1 MKYDHKKI
9 ETKWQR
15 FWADNKTF
23 KAEID
28 PSKPKYYVLD
38 MFPYPSGAG
47 LHVGHLIG
55 YTATDILARYKRQK
69 GFNVLHPMGWDSF
82 GLPAEQYA
90 IRTGTHPA
98 ETTKKNVANFK
109 RQLSSLGFSY
119 DWDRELATSDPSYF
133 KWTQWIFTVLY
144 EKGLAYEAEMMV
156 NYCPALGTVLAN
168 EEIENGLSKEG
179 GHPIERKP
187 LRQWILKITA
197 YAERLI
203 KDLEL
208 VDWPESLKKLQI
220 NWIGKS
226 EGATVHFPVKN
237 SDLSIEVFTT
247 RPDTLFGATYM
258 VLAPEHS
265 LVQKITASAQAS
277 AVKEYQKKAAAKSDL
292 ERTDLS
298 KGKTGVFTGA
308 YAINPVKGQEIPVW
322 ISDYVI
328 ASYGTGAIMCVPGH
342 DERDFEFAKK
352 FDLPII
358 YVYKPDLKEH
368 PELIPNA
375 MKASDFKEEDLEG
388 TRCVPEDGLCIR
400 SENKE
405 LSLNGLRQVEATK
418 KMITWLEKK
427 GIGKGVVN
435 YKLRDWLFS
444 RQRYWGEPFP
454 ILHFADGTKRALGV
468 DELPLLLPS
477 VTNYKPSG
485 DGQSPLSK
493 VDDWVHVVD
502 PQTGKKARRETN
514 TMPNWAG
521 SCWYYLRFCD
531 PHNDKQAWSPEAEK
545 YWGPVDMYVG
555 GVEHAVLHLLYSRFW
570 HKVLFDCGY
579 VNSPEP
585 FKTLRNQGLMVARSY
600 QNSAGVYIAPEEVV
614 EKEGQYFH
622 RATDELLRSQI
633 DKMSKSKLNGV
644 SPDEVI
650 DEYSTDA
657 LRLYEMFL
665 GPLEKEKVWSTDAVS
680 GCKRFLTRFFD
691 MATSD
696 KLTDE
701 DSEEAF
707 KIGHRLVYGVEKDI
721 ESLQFNTAV
730 AKMMEFIN
738 DFTKLPAYPR
748 SVVKIATQAL
758 MPFAPHLA
766 EEVWEMLG
774 CKESLS
780 YATYPKVD
788 EKYLHDATVI
798 YVVQVNGKVRGK
810 FELPKDETQEVILE
824 AAKKNS
830 LIARYLEGQSVQ
842 KVIFVPNKLLNIVL
856 Q

>member
-9 ETKWQR
+9 ETKWQK
-15 FWADNKTF
+15 FWSDNKTF

-28 PSKPKYYVLD
+28 HSKPKYYVLD

-55 YTATDILARYKRQK
+55 YTATDILARHKRQK

-109 RQLSSLGFSY
+109 RQLSNVGYSY

-168 EEIENGLSKEG
+168 EEVENGFSKEG
-179 GHPIERKP
+179 GHPVERKP

-203 KDLEL
+203 QDLDL

-226 EGATVHFPVKN
+226 EGANVHFPIKGK
-237 SDLSIEVFTT
+237 DFSIEVYTT

-258 VLAPEHS
+258 VLAPEHP
-265 LVQKITASAQAS
+265 LVAKIATQEQSG
-277 AVKEYQKKAAAKSDL
+277 AVKEYQKTTAAKSDL
-292 ERTDLS
+292 ERTDLN
-298 KGKTGVFTGA
+298 KIKTGVFTGA
-308 YAINPVKGQEIPVW
+308 YAINPVNGQEIPVW

-352 FDLPII
+352 FELPIV
-358 YVYKPDLKEH
+358 YVYKPNLQEH
-368 PELIPNA
+368 PELVPEHANQ
-375 MKASDFKEEDLEG
+375 SFKEEDLEG
-388 TRCVPEDGLCIR
+388 LQCLPDDGICIR
-400 SENKE
+400 SENAE
-405 LSLNGLRQVEATK
+405 ISLNGLNQADATK
-418 KMITWLEKK
+418 KIIGWLEKK
-427 GIGKGVVN
+427 GIGKGSVT

-454 ILHFADGTKRALGV
+454 ILHFDDGSKRVLGV

-477 VTNYKPSG
+477 VSNYKPSG
-485 DGQSPLSK
+485 DGQSPLAKVNEWVYIQDSK
-493 VDDWVHVVD
+493 
-502 PQTGKKARRETN
+502 TGKKARRETN

-531 PHNDKQAWSPEAEK
+531 PHNEKQAWSPDAEK

-600 QNSAGVYIAPEEVV
+600 KNQAGVYIDPSEVI
-614 EKEGQYFH
+614 EKEGKYFH
-622 RATDELLRSQI
+622 QKTGEELKSQI
-633 DKMSKSKLNGV
+633 EKMSKSKLNGI

-650 DEYSTDA
+650 DEYGTDA

-665 GPLEKEKVWSTDAVS
+665 GPLEKEKMWSTDAVS
-680 GCKRFLTRFFD
+680 GCKRFLTRFFE

-707 KIGHRLVYGVEKDI
+707 KLGHRLVHGVGKDI
-721 ESLQFNTAV
+721 EALQFNTAV

-738 DFTKLPAYPR
+738 DFTKLQAYPR
-748 SVVKIATQAL
+748 SVVKMATQAL

-766 EEVWEMLG
+766 EEIWESLG

-780 YATYPKVD
+780 YAAFPRVD
-788 EKYLHDATVI
+788 EKYLQDATI
-798 YVVQVNGKVRGK
+798 TYVVQVNGKVRGK
-810 FELPKDETQEVILE
+810 FELPKDETQEVVLE
-824 AAKKNS
+824 AAKKNP
-830 LIARYLEGQSVQ
+830 IVAKYLEGQTVQ

-856 Q
+856 G